1 MKQQVPPMLGAT
13 ENKEKFL
20 LWLRKRE
27 ADGKDIAKKS
37 VAPADATAEWRA
49 SNRGQPGEIG

>member
-1 MKQQVPPMLGAT
+1 MLGAT

-49 SNRGQPGEIG
+49 VMVWTDDGGRVA